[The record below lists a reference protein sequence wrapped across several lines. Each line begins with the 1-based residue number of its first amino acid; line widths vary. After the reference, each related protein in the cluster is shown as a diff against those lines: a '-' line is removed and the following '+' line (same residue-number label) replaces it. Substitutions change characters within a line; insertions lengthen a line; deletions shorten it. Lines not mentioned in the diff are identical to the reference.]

1 MNPVLKSLLTSRVLI
16 FSVIFLILGMVCIYL
31 YVQWD
36 LARFEADLPSPP
48 AERTSDAP
56 IGADAPPVKPPVS
69 QTDALEKG
77 TAAQPAAL
85 SQHKPPPGAVTTPVF
100 PTPEKAEDPVTTA
113 YKRLEYIQ
121 NNPYAW
127 GGVFS
132 PRATALIEEL
142 MPPPVLRDEDHGEE
156 VDALISEL
164 IAQGD
169 PRAANVLIANI
180 CDGYIAGRHMS
191 NAIVAIG
198 PPSVPA
204 LLPYVREGR
213 RPWTGTVI
221 RCLGE
226 IALQHR
232 GDLGGIVDYILIPKF
247 THVAADEK
255 YEKFDPF
262 AVKAAREWLD
272 KVK

>member
-1 MNPVLKSLLTSRVLI
+1 VLKAFLSSRLIIVALVFLFLFCAGCLL
-16 FSVIFLILGMVCIYL
+16 YL
-31 YVQWD
+31 KHVERENAREKARTDKIIERFQQRPAVMPSEAEPDNGAAVQH
-36 LARFEADLPSPP
+36 
-48 AERTSDAP
+48 
-56 IGADAPPVKPPVS
+56 
-69 QTDALEKG
+69 
-77 TAAQPAAL
+77 AAL
-85 SQHKPPPGAVTTPVF
+85 SQHKQPPGAVTTPVF

-142 MPPPVLRDEDHGEE
+142 MPPPILRDEGHGEE
-156 VDALISEL
+156 VIELLSEL

-169 PRAANVLIANI
+169 PRAANVLITTI
-180 CDGYIAGRHMS
+180 CEGSTAGWHME

-204 LLPYVREGR
+204 LLPYVREGNV
-213 RPWTGTVI
+213 WTEIVI
-221 RCLGE
+221 ILLGE

-255 YEKFDPF
+255 YEKFDSS
-262 AVKAAREWLD
+262 AVLEAREWLD
-272 KVK
+272 KLE